1 MLFVKTHII
10 LICNLSFLAI
20 DNIAYSP
27 HVIIEISTVKIAYQM
42 IKLEIKTSKENIN
55 DMIE

>member
-1 MLFVKTHII
+1 MLFEKTQII

-20 DNIAYSP
+20 DIIAYSP